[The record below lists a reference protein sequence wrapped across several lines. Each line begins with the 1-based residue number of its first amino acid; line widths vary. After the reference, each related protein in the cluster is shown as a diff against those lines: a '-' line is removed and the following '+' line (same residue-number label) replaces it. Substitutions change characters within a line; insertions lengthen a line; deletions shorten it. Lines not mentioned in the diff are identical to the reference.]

1 MIYLIGKLALGL
13 ILTAVVAGL
22 AGWAW
27 ASARAAAGFRAAQR
41 ERENLV
47 RDIMRFASG
56 EGWDAAA
63 TEREVDS
70 MRRLIE
76 VRDGRINE
84 LSRLLETARM
94 RADDA
99 IARAAEAER
108 TPLPA
113 PDQEELLRLRAAVR
127 DHESERAR
135 EVIVAAPPPA
145 DDESVLQSWRLR
157 YFEQRVRY
165 LEGNERPATHDAS
178 PLPEWRAR
186 EAQARARFLESELRA
201 AASALPPM
209 EVEAFASDSDVDAL
223 LRWRMLYLERRV
235 AHLRSESAG
244 APEPTIDPV
253 EAERWKWRT
262 RYLEAR
268 VRHLEQAPAPVLE
281 QRPARVVEAEPPA
294 PAIAAKRAKPP
305 VLAAARNGA
314 PDDFTLIEG
323 VSSLQQTTLYS
334 LGVFHFDQIAAWTPE
349 NVAWVEQY
357 LRLGGRVDEEEWVE
371 QAIELARHGVAARRV
386 HESEDA

>member
-253 EAERWKWRT
+253 EAERWKWRA

-281 QRPARVVEAEPPA
+281 QRLARVVEAEPPA